1 MHDYDYEIIESNG
14 YLGHDNSLLD
24 DDVLSFQPYFMEQK
38 NPSAAAVE
46 LNTMRLMEDR
56 PARFVVT
63 EKATGKKVFDINLT
77 DFLILTSMEG
87 NKMKPQEYLDR
98 EDEYKIIFFFL
109 TQLHGML
116 FRLTLMDGRGIFRMR
131 KIKTESRMVYE

>member
-1 MHDYDYEIIESNG
+1 M
-14 YLGHDNSLLD
+14 LD

-98 EDEYKIIFFFL
+98 EDEYKIIFFFFDS
-109 TQLHGML
+109 TAWNAVQININGW
-116 FRLTLMDGRGIFRMR
+116 TWYIQNEED
-131 KIKTESRMVYE
+131 